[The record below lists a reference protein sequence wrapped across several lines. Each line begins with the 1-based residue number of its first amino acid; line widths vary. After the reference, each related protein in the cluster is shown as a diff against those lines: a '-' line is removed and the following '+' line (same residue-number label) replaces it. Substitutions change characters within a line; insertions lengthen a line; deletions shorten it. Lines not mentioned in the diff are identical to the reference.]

1 MCSVG
6 LPGSVAVRDAESIGE
21 THEHH
26 QSDQPGD
33 STVLF
38 EGARG
43 DRRCLSRVL
52 DETRC
57 EMPLDLGRGQTEAA
71 ERDVVPRLELA
82 RPVVESRGP

>member
-33 STVLF
+33 STVLL
-38 EGARG
+38 EGAGVIDGASPGSSTKRAA
-43 DRRCLSRVL
+43 RCRSIS
-52 DETRC
+52 
-57 EMPLDLGRGQTEAA
+57 A
-71 ERDVVPRLELA
+71 EVRPRPPSVMSSHA
-82 RPVVESRGP
+82 SSSPVRSSK